1 MSQQPDLRQIIREEY
16 LKCAADPAHFMK
28 KYCNIQHPQRGR
40 VLFNL
45 YPFQE
50 KTLRLFRDNPYSIV
64 LKSRQLGISTLAA
77 GYSLW
82 LMLFHKDKNVLL

>member
-64 LKSRQLGISTLAA
+64 LKISPVRYINIS
-77 GYSLW
+77 GR
-82 LMLFHKDKNVLL
+82 LFFMVNVIS